1 MTVRKCK
8 EISLENLCVGNIWIF
23 VCEYCGLKVK
33 PKNKLISMVKLCKGM
48 IIQFVLILIV

>member
-1 MTVRKCK
+1 M
-8 EISLENLCVGNIWIF
+8 GNIWIF

-33 PKNKLISMVKLCKGM
+33 PKNKLISIVKLCKGM